1 MPKSSRR
8 VCVITGSAR
17 GIGAATALAVART
30 GYAVCINYLDAQAAA
45 ESVAANIRNIGGTA
59 LCIRA
64 DVSSHADVA
73 SLFATVDTEL
83 GPVSAL
89 VNNAGVSGGRQPL
102 IEMRP
107 QDFARVIDVNLR
119 GTFLCSKEAAVRMAR
134 SRGGS
139 GGAIV
144 NVSTAAV
151 RTGGRQIA
159 AYVAAK
165 AAIEGLTRALSL
177 ELAEEGIRVN
187 AVAPGIIATDQQP
200 GDDAWRAQAA
210 ASVPLGRL
218 GSPVEVAEAIL
229 WLISDK
235 AAYVTGA
242 VLGVTGGR

>member
-1 MPKSSRR
+1 
-8 VCVITGSAR
+8 
-17 GIGAATALAVART
+17 
-30 GYAVCINYLDAQAAA
+30 
-45 ESVAANIRNIGGTA
+45 
-59 LCIRA
+59 
-64 DVSSHADVA
+64 
-73 SLFATVDTEL
+73 
-83 GPVSAL
+83 
-89 VNNAGVSGGRQPL
+89 
-102 IEMRP
+102 
-107 QDFARVIDVNLR
+107 
-119 GTFLCSKEAAVRMAR
+119 
-134 SRGGS
+134 
-139 GGAIV
+139 
-144 NVSTAAV
+144 V